1 MATVSVRHKVSD
13 YAKWK
18 AVYDEGKSMIK
29 SGGGKSQRLFRNS
42 DNPNELIILT
52 EFDDM
57 SKAKQLVESD
67 KLKQAMQRGGVVEVP
82 TIFFLEE
89 IENVTL

>member
-1 MATVSVRHKVSD
+1 MAIVSIRHKVSD

-18 AVYDEGKSMIK
+18 EVYDQGKSMIK
-29 SGGGKSQRLFRNS
+29 SSGGKNQRLFRNS
-42 DNPNELIILT
+42 ANPNELVILT

-57 SKAKQLVESD
+57 SKAKKLVEGND
-67 KLKQAMQRGGVVEVP
+67 LKQAMQRGGVSEVP

-89 IENVTL
+89 VENVTL

>member
-1 MATVSVRHKVSD
+1 MATVSIRHKVSD

-18 AVYDEGKSMIK
+18 AVYDEAKPIVK
-29 SGGGKSQRLFRNS
+29 SGGGKRQRLFRNS
-42 DNPNELIILT
+42 ADSKELVVLT

-57 SKAKQLVESD
+57 SKAKQFAQSED
-67 KLKQAMQRGGVVEVP
+67 LKQAMQRAGVAEVP

-89 IENVTL
+89 VENVAL